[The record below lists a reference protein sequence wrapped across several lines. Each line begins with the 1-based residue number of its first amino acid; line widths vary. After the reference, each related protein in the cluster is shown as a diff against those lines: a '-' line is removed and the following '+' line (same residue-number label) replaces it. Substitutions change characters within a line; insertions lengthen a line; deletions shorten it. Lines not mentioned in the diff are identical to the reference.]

1 MRTAKETSDDLVKEK
16 DRFKLPHSSLSRSK
30 WLGNMFW
37 LYALQGLNYLV
48 PLAVL
53 PYLIRVLGV
62 ERYGLVAFAQ
72 AFAQYF
78 VLITDYG
85 FNLSATKR
93 IAQDRASRES
103 VSVLFW
109 SVMFIK
115 CLLFTV
121 GAAILTILLF
131 AVPRIHAHP
140 EVYVISYF
148 IVLGS
153 VLFPVWLF
161 QGMEQMRFISVV
173 TGGAK
178 VLSAVLLVIFVH
190 QSSDYLLAA
199 GILAGGMLLAG
210 VVGFCIALAHFKIA
224 LHLPTRAACW
234 QTLFDGWHLFVSAGG
249 ASLYA
254 NTGVFLVGLV
264 AGNLQAGYFSVAE
277 KTVRGIQG
285 LLAPITQ
292 AVYPH
297 VSALA
302 AKSRELALDFIA
314 KSLAWIGVLSLV
326 PSVFLLL
333 FARPITLFLFG
344 NGAEG
349 SVVPVRWA
357 AMLPFV
363 IAISSVLG
371 VQTMIPFGLEK
382 QLSRIYVAAGLSSL
396 VPLVVAIHYW
406 GATGA
411 AAAILTV
418 EVVVCFAMCIV
429 LSGCG
434 VHLRVGVRQQRIS
447 SIETGTQISRIYG
460 HESSSD

>member
-1 MRTAKETSDDLVKEK
+1 
-16 DRFKLPHSSLSRSK
+16 
-30 WLGNMFW
+30 
-37 LYALQGLNYLV
+37 
-48 PLAVL
+48 L

-78 VLITDYG
+78 ILLTDYG

-93 IAQDRASRES
+93 TAQNRANGES

-109 SVMFIK
+109 SVMLIK
-115 CLLFTV
+115 CVLFTL
-121 GAAILTILLF
+121 GAVVLTVLVL

-140 EVYVISYF
+140 EVYIVSYF

-178 VLSAVLLVIFVH
+178 LLSAVLLVMFVH

-210 VVGFCIALAHFKIA
+210 VVGFCIALVHFKIA
-224 LHLPTRAACW
+224 WHLPSRAACW
-234 QTLFDGWHLFVSAGG
+234 QTLCDGWHLFVSAGG

-254 NTGVFLVGLV
+254 NTGVFLVGLL
-264 AGNLQAGYFSVAE
+264 AGNVQAGYFSIAE
-277 KTVRGIQG
+277 RTVRGIQG

-326 PSVFLLL
+326 PSALLLL
-333 FARPITLFLFG
+333 FARPVTLFLFG
-344 NGAEG
+344 SGAAG
-349 SVVPVRWA
+349 SVAPVRWV

-363 IAISSVLG
+363 IAVSSVLG

-396 VPLVVAIHYW
+396 FPLITAIHYW

-411 AAAILTV
+411 AATILTI
-418 EVVVCFAMCIV
+418 EVAVCSAMCIV
-429 LSGCG
+429 LRNCV
-434 VHLRVGVRQQRIS
+434 VHLRLGVGRQRIS
-447 SIETGTQISRIYG
+447 NIETGTQISSGYTT
-460 HESSSD
+460 